1 MSYSTGYGDY
11 GMDLSKG
18 MEAISSTV
26 TGKELPKDLTSAVSA
41 AGDVAKAL
49 TAHPPPPPKKPLPV
63 KTIVIGLAVIG
74 VIAYLAKTKL
84 PEATR

>member
-1 MSYSTGYGDY
+1 MSYSMGYGNYGDY

-26 TGKELPKDLTSAVSA
+26 TGKDLTSAVA
-41 AGDVAKAL
+41 TAGDVAKAL
-49 TAHPPPPPKKPLPV
+49 TAPPPPPPKKPLPI
-63 KTIVIGLAVIG
+63 KKIVMGLAVIG
-74 VIAYLAKTKL
+74 LVAYLAKTKL